1 MAKEG
6 DQLQD
11 FMLCWLDSEVM
22 LMLFS
27 LSVVLTMMVPARA
40 MVRQMTIAAIFDQ
53 GGDRKHELAFT
64 HAVQSINMNR

>member
-1 MAKEG
+1 
-6 DQLQD
+6 
-11 FMLCWLDSEVM
+11 M

-27 LSVVLTMMVPARA
+27 LSVVLTMMVPVRA

-53 GGDRKHELAFT
+53 GGDRKHDLAFT